1 MRNDTAGKGR
11 PRRYPVRASEGR
23 AQGAPVKGGSVGE
36 ARRAPCVS
44 QKVAEGCNKRCWCWY
59 GTCSTSV
66 LKRKCAYKSTET
78 SNAGICNTSVLKHNS
93 TSKFAEIA
101 DAGTYTTSVL
111 KHNC

>member
-44 QKVAEGCNKRCWCWY
+44 SKLIQHGFKLRLSCVAAAEVLLLASWSARDDDDDHLFFNVADDDELFLPQWC
-59 GTCSTSV
+59 
-66 LKRKCAYKSTET
+66 
-78 SNAGICNTSVLKHNS
+78 
-93 TSKFAEIA
+93 
-101 DAGTYTTSVL
+101 
-111 KHNC
+111 